1 MNLISLDL
9 KQVKLEK
16 FMKLRDF
23 QKSSKN
29 PKSSSKKLVINNV
42 AAEERY
48 KKEIEDLNSELE
60 HSKNLKDFSNKI
72 QRENSALVKES
83 QRIRDNQQKS
93 QSTIEEL
100 KTQIK
105 FLEKNNSKIPN
116 LENEIL
122 TTKGNLNIKSN
133 ELTRMTEEAMSKSKE
148 LSDIRLKY
156 ESSKTTI
163 ETLNKNIEESV
174 STKLKAESRFELVSN
189 ENKELKSFA
198 DETSKINKELKQ
210 RTEYL
215 QRDTREKSEQVKTL
229 LGKIEDLQLLSSKL
243 KKELEEVLKTTLDN
257 KQINNSL
264 KGNITIQKTKVA
276 DMTEKIENM
285 EKSLLYLTRM
295 NKDYKDALAKPTYTS
310 MAAIASQE
318 GFVMPNGKENIRTH
332 NLGNYKP
339 TMLKFK
345 KKEETQNGR

>member
-1 MNLISLDL
+1 
-9 KQVKLEK
+9 
-16 FMKLRDF
+16 MKLRDF
-23 QKSSKN
+23 QKSSK
-29 PKSSSKKLVINNV
+29 KVKKLSNKFVINNV
-42 AAEERY
+42 AAEEEY
-48 KKEIEDLNSELE
+48 KDQIKNLNSELE
-60 HSKNLKDFSNKI
+60 RNKNLEDFSNKI
-72 QRENSALVKES
+72 QREKSSLEKEF
-83 QRIRDNQQKS
+83 QLIRDKQQKS
-93 QSTIEEL
+93 QLTIEEL

-105 FLEKNNSKIPN
+105 FLEKNNSKIPD
-116 LENEIL
+116 LENEISI
-122 TTKGNLNIKSN
+122 TKSNLNTKSN

-148 LSDIRLKY
+148 LSDIRFNY
-156 ESSKTTI
+156 DSSKTTI
-163 ETLNKNIEESV
+163 ETLNKNIEEAI
-174 STKLKAESRFELVSN
+174 STKLNAESRFELVSN
-189 ENKELKSFA
+189 ENKKLKSFA

-215 QRDTREKSEQVKTL
+215 QKDTEEKDEQVKVL
-229 LGKIEDLQLLSSKL
+229 LGKIEDLQIISSKL

-285 EKSLLYLTRM
+285 EKSLFYLTRM

>member
-1 MNLISLDL
+1 
-9 KQVKLEK
+9 
-16 FMKLRDF
+16 MKLRDF
-23 QKSSKN
+23 QKSFKN

-72 QRENSALVKES
+72 QRENSSLVKES

-264 KGNITIQKTKVA
+264 KGNITIQKTKVT

-285 EKSLLYLTRM
+285 KKSLIYLTRM
-295 NKDYKDALAKPTYTS
+295 NKDYANALAKPTYTS

>member
-1 MNLISLDL
+1 
-9 KQVKLEK
+9 
-16 FMKLRDF
+16 MKLRDF

-48 KKEIEDLNSELE
+48 KKEIEDLNSKIE

-72 QRENSALVKES
+72 QRENSALEKEF
-83 QRIRDNQQKS
+83 QLIRDKQQKS

-100 KTQIK
+100 ETQIK

-116 LENEIL
+116 LENEIS

-156 ESSKTTI
+156 ESSKTTM
-163 ETLNKNIEESV
+163 ETLNKNIEESM
-174 STKLKAESRFELVSN
+174 SAKLKAESRFELVSN
-189 ENKELKSFA
+189 ENKKLKSFT

-215 QRDTREKSEQVKTL
+215 QRDTREKGEQVKVL
-229 LGKIEDLQLLSSKL
+229 LGKIEDLQIISSKL

-264 KGNITIQKTKVA
+264 KGNIKIQKTKVA

-285 EKSLLYLTRM
+285 KKSLIYLTRI
-295 NKDYKDALAKPTYTS
+295 NKDYATALAKPTYTS

-345 KKEETQNGR
+345 KQEETKNGG

>member
-1 MNLISLDL
+1 
-9 KQVKLEK
+9 
-16 FMKLRDF
+16 MKLRDF
-23 QKSSKN
+23 QKSFKN

-48 KKEIEDLNSELE
+48 KKEIEDLNSKLE

-72 QRENSALVKES
+72 QRENSALEKEV
-83 QRIRDNQQKS
+83 QLIRDKQQKS
-93 QSTIEEL
+93 QTTIEEL
-100 KTQIK
+100 ETQIK

-215 QRDTREKSEQVKTL
+215 HRDTREKSEQVKTL
-229 LGKIEDLQLLSSKL
+229 LGKIEDLQLISSKL

-264 KGNITIQKTKVA
+264 KGNITIQKTKVT

-285 EKSLLYLTRM
+285 KKSLIYLTRM
-295 NKDYKDALAKPTYTS
+295 NKDYANALAKPTYTS

-345 KKEETQNGR
+345 KQEETKNGG

>member
-1 MNLISLDL
+1 
-9 KQVKLEK
+9 
-16 FMKLRDF
+16 MKLRDF
-23 QKSSKN
+23 QKSSK
-29 PKSSSKKLVINNV
+29 KVKKHSNKFIINNV
-42 AAEERY
+42 AAEETY
-48 KKEIEDLNSELE
+48 KDQIKNLTSELE
-60 HSKNLKDFSNKI
+60 RNKSLEDISNKI
-72 QRENSALVKES
+72 QRRNSELEKEL
-83 QRIRDNQQKS
+83 QLIRDEQQKS
-93 QSTIEEL
+93 QLTIKDL
-100 KTQIK
+100 KTQIA
-105 FLEKNNSKIPN
+105 FLEKNNSKIPD
-116 LENEIL
+116 LENEISI
-122 TTKGNLNIKSN
+122 TKSNLNTKSN

-148 LSDIRLKY
+148 LSDIRLRY

-163 ETLNKNIEESV
+163 DTLNKNIEESM
-174 STKLKAESRFELVSN
+174 SAKLKAEGHFEHVSN
-189 ENKELKSFA
+189 ENKELKSFT

-210 RTEYL
+210 KNEFL
-215 QRDTREKSEQVKTL
+215 QRDTEEKNKQVQAL
-229 LGKIEDLQLLSSKL
+229 LEKIEDLQILSSKL

-264 KGNITIQKTKVA
+264 KGDVTIQKTKVA

-285 EKSLLYLTRM
+285 KKSLIYLTRM

>member
-1 MNLISLDL
+1 MNLLIIDS

-23 QKSSKN
+23 QKSSK
-29 PKSSSKKLVINNV
+29 KVKKLSNKFVINNV
-42 AAEERY
+42 AAEEEY
-48 KKEIEDLNSELE
+48 KDQIKNLNSELE
-60 HSKNLKDFSNKI
+60 RNKNLEDFSNKI
-72 QRENSALVKES
+72 QREKSSLEKEF
-83 QRIRDNQQKS
+83 QLIRDKQQKS
-93 QSTIEEL
+93 QLTIEEL

-105 FLEKNNSKIPN
+105 FLEKNNSKIPD
-116 LENEIL
+116 LENEISI
-122 TTKGNLNIKSN
+122 TKSNLNTKSN

-148 LSDIRLKY
+148 LSDIRFNY
-156 ESSKTTI
+156 DSSKTTI
-163 ETLNKNIEESV
+163 ETLNKNIEEAI
-174 STKLKAESRFELVSN
+174 STKLNAESRFELVSN
-189 ENKELKSFA
+189 ENKKLKSFA

-215 QRDTREKSEQVKTL
+215 QKDTEEKDEQVKVL
-229 LGKIEDLQLLSSKL
+229 LGKIEDLQIISSKL

-257 KQINNSL
+257 KQISNSL

-285 EKSLLYLTRM
+285 KKSLAYLTRM
-295 NKDYKDALAKPTYTS
+295 NRDYAEALAKPTYTS

-345 KKEETQNGR
+345 KQEETKNGG